1 MHVSDNYDKYD
12 MLCINYCHLDLL
24 SIYIYISYIYPLF
37 LLFVS
42 SKVGKYD
49 SGSGGSAS
57 NPRRAALRKAIMQI
71 VNDGEGDATGGAIHG
86 IHGPGRSGRQLSQ
99 SSQLSDDSPLERFAP
114 DLTSLA
120 EEGRLDP
127 YLGRENLIHRIER
140 VLGRR
145 QKPNVLL
152 VGDPGV
158 GKTALVEAIA
168 QRIVSSKAVAWLRGK
183 RLRTLDVARLTAG
196 TRLRGDFEERFAAVL
211 AEVDVEQ
218 SILFIDE
225 AHTIVGAGATSSSSL
240 DASDMLKPALARGGL
255 RCIAATTV
263 EEYSKYFAR
272 DAALE
277 RRFEVVEVEEPS
289 VAETVK
295 VLEGLRSQYDPWHE
309 YRESTEVAS

>member
-1 MHVSDNYDKYD
+1 MNRR
-12 MLCINYCHLDLL
+12 C
-24 SIYIYISYIYPLF
+24 F
-37 LLFVS
+37 FE
-42 SKVGKYD
+42 VGKYD

-71 VNDGEGDATGGAIHG
+71 VNDGEGDATVQSAQTVSQGGHASS
-86 IHGPGRSGRQLSQ
+86 GPGRQL
-99 SSQLSDDSPLERFAP
+99 SQLSDDSPLERFAP

-127 YLGRENLIHRIER
+127 YLGREDLIHRIER

-168 QRIVSSKAVAWLRGK
+168 QRIVSSKVVPWLRGK

-211 AEVDVEQ
+211 AEIDVEQ

-225 AHTIVGAGATSSSSL
+225 AHTVVGAGATSSSSL

-263 EEYSKYFAR
+263 EEYSKYFSR

-295 VLEGLRSQYDPWHE
+295 VLEGLRRQYDPWHE
-309 YRESTEVAS
+309 HHESTEVAS

>member
-1 MHVSDNYDKYD
+1 M
-12 MLCINYCHLDLL
+12 
-24 SIYIYISYIYPLF
+24 
-37 LLFVS
+37 
-42 SKVGKYD
+42 
-49 SGSGGSAS
+49 
-57 NPRRAALRKAIMQI
+57 
-71 VNDGEGDATGGAIHG
+71 
-86 IHGPGRSGRQLSQ
+86 
-99 SSQLSDDSPLERFAP
+99 
-114 DLTSLA
+114 
-120 EEGRLDP
+120 
-127 YLGRENLIHRIER
+127 
-140 VLGRR
+140 
-145 QKPNVLL
+145 
-152 VGDPGV
+152 
-158 GKTALVEAIA
+158 
-168 QRIVSSKAVAWLRGK
+168 GK

-295 VLEGLRSQYDPWHE
+295 VLEGLRRQYDPWHE

>member
-1 MHVSDNYDKYD
+1 M
-12 MLCINYCHLDLL
+12 
-24 SIYIYISYIYPLF
+24 F
-37 LLFVS
+37 S
-42 SKVGKYD
+42 SEVGKYD

-71 VNDGEGDATGGAIHG
+71 VNDGEGDAQTGPSPGGAIHG
-86 IHGPGRSGRQLSQ
+86 PGGPGRQL
-99 SSQLSDDSPLERFAP
+99 SQLSDDSPLERFAP

>member
-1 MHVSDNYDKYD
+1 
-12 MLCINYCHLDLL
+12 
-24 SIYIYISYIYPLF
+24 
-37 LLFVS
+37 
-42 SKVGKYD
+42 
-49 SGSGGSAS
+49 
-57 NPRRAALRKAIMQI
+57 MQI
-71 VNDGEGDATGGAIHG
+71 VNDGEGDATRNSANMASTGSTGST
-86 IHGPGRSGRQLSQ
+86 GRGQ
-99 SSQLSDDSPLERFAP
+99 SKPQSAQSTKSTKSEESSLDRFAP
-114 DLTSLA
+114 DLTTLA
-120 EEGRLDP
+120 EQGFLDP
-127 YLGRENLIHRIER
+127 YMGRESLIHRIER

-168 QRIVSSKAVAWLRGK
+168 QRIVSSCVPQWLRQK

-196 TRLRGDFEERFAAVL
+196 TRLRGDFEERFSEVL
-211 AEVDVEQ
+211 AEVDAEK

-225 AHTIVGAGATSSSSL
+225 AHTVVGAGATSSSSL
-240 DASDMLKPALARGGL
+240 DASDMLKPALARGTL

-289 VAETVK
+289 PEETVE
-295 VLEGLRSQYDPWHE
+295 VLEGLRGQYDP
-309 YRESTEVAS
+309 

>member
-1 MHVSDNYDKYD
+1 
-12 MLCINYCHLDLL
+12 
-24 SIYIYISYIYPLF
+24 
-37 LLFVS
+37 
-42 SKVGKYD
+42 
-49 SGSGGSAS
+49 
-57 NPRRAALRKAIMQI
+57 MQI
-71 VNDGEGDATGGAIHG
+71 VNDGEGDATRSHPNTASAGNTGST
-86 IHGPGRSGRQLSQ
+86 GRGQ
-99 SSQLSDDSPLERFAP
+99 SKPQSAQSAQSAQSEDSSLLERFAP

-120 EEGRLDP
+120 EQGFLDP
-127 YLGRENLIHRIER
+127 YMGRESLIHRIER

-168 QRIVSSKAVAWLRGK
+168 QRIVRNNSVPQWLRQK

-196 TRLRGDFEERFAAVL
+196 TRLRGDFEERFSEVL
-211 AEVDVEQ
+211 AEVDAEK

-225 AHTIVGAGATSSSSL
+225 AHTVVGAGATSSSSL
-240 DASDMLKPALARGGL
+240 DASDMLKPALARGTL

-289 VAETVK
+289 PEETVQ
-295 VLEGLRSQYDPWHE
+295 VLEGLRGQYDP
-309 YRESTEVAS
+309 